1 MAKENKMS
9 KTNIEK
15 EDYKAVNAELVNSAV
30 QFWANFLRDPSSF
43 DLDNGEDQPP
53 MIKMLAAMAKAGSK
67 PIDSAIIEKFESY
80 LAAIIYNKLADGNTV
95 KLSVDYN
102 PDKVLSDALDL
113 AFGQENYMEKT
124 IFPWKTYMLIS
135 LDEVR
140 AYRGYMSDAKVLY
153 RTNPEITVLVG
164 EEDAK

>member
-1 MAKENKMS
+1 MS
-9 KTNIEK
+9 KTNTTNIEK
-15 EDYKAVNAELVNSAV
+15 EDYKAYKAVNAELVNSAV

-53 MIKMLAAMAKAGSK
+53 MIKILAAMTKAGSK

-80 LAAIIYNKLADGNTV
+80 LAAIIYNKLADGNNVT
-95 KLSVDYN
+95 LSVDYN
-102 PDKVLSDALDL
+102 PDKVLSDVLDL

-140 AYRGYMSDAKVLY
+140 AYQGYMSDAKVLY
-153 RTNPEITVLVG
+153 RTNPEITLLVE